1 MAKDG
6 DRYKEG
12 VDFEWVN
19 SNAKTKDGGFVKT
32 RRFFSRAEKAER
44 ANPKKEAPK
53 AAPAKSSGGGS
64 SAPAKASGPKK
75 PRANPAR
82 QPGGARPTVGAAGG
96 MPAAKGGKGGDV
108 NPLAV
113 GVMGAGALAAGVAAA
128 RSGRGPAPTGAR
140 GENSAKVQRSLPK
153 PPARLALPAPAKALP
168 KPEGAKGE
176 NSSRAQR
183 ALPAPN
189 KGGTIIPENKKPK
202 ALPKPEGAKGEN
214 KSNVQK
220 AIAKSRSK
228 PKAKPAKPKGPGGSR
243 SGVRGGIGIDITTNP
258 LEQIKD
264 PLQLM
269 NKGGMV
275 KKKK

>member
-19 SNAKTKDGGFVKT
+19 SNAKTKDGGSVKT

-53 AAPAKSSGGGS
+53 AAPAKSNGGGGS

-75 PRANPAR
+75 PKANPAR

-96 MPAAKGGKGGDV
+96 MPAAKGGKGRDV
-108 NPLAV
+108 SPLAV
-113 GVMGAGALAAGVAAA
+113 GVMGAGAVAAGVAAA

-140 GENSAKVQRSLPK
+140 GENSAKAQRSLPK
-153 PPARLALPAPAKALP
+153 PADVKALPAP
-168 KPEGAKGE
+168 
-176 NSSRAQR
+176 S
-183 ALPAPN
+183 

-202 ALPKPEGAKGEN
+202 ALPKPDGAKGEN

-220 AIAKSRSK
+220 AIAKSRAK
-228 PKAKPAKPKGPGGSR
+228 PKAKPAKPKKGPGGSR
-243 SGVRGGIGIDITTNP
+243 SGVRGGIGVDITTNP

-275 KKKK
+275 KKK

>member
-82 QPGGARPTVGAAGG
+82 QPGGARPTVGATGG

-128 RSGRGPAPTGAR
+128 RSGRGAGAGRTTG
-140 GENSAKVQRSLPK
+140 GGSAMTGRNALPK
-153 PPARLALPAPAKALP
+153 PPERL
-168 KPEGAKGE
+168 
-176 NSSRAQR
+176 

-189 KGGTIIPENKKPK
+189 KGGTIIPEDKKPK
-202 ALPKPEGAKGEN
+202 ALPKPDGAKGEN

-220 AIAKSRSK
+220 AIAKSRAK
-228 PKAKPAKPKGPGGSR
+228 PKAKPAKPKKGPGGSR
-243 SGVRGGIGIDITTNP
+243 SGVRGGIGVDITTNP